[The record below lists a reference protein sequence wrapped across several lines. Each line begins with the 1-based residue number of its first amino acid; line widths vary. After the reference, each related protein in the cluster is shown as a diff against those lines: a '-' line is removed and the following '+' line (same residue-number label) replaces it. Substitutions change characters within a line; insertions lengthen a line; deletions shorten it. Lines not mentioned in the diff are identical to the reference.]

1 MSNGPIEAGL
11 FAARHVINFI
21 YNAEAAFVSNKD
33 KGRILQILTW
43 DATSETLR
51 NRLKPVNTLDRSVEV
66 TIAKREAV
74 NSHEK

>member
-21 YNAEAAFVSNKD
+21 YNADAAFVSNKD
-33 KGRILQILTW
+33 KGRILQMLTW
-43 DATSETLR
+43 DAISETLR
-51 NRLKPVNTLDRSVEV
+51 HRLKTVDAPDHSVEV